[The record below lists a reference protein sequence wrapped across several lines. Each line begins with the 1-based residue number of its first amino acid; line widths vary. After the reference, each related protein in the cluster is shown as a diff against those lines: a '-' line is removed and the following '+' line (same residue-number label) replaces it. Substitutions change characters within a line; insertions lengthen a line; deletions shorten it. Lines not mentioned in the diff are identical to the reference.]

1 MPDLRPFL
9 ARPIAHRGLH
19 DAGRGIIENT
29 GSALL
34 AAIEAGYAVEADLQE
49 AKCGEPV
56 VFHDETLERLTDG
69 QGRVRDLS
77 AAELAGVAL
86 KGTADRILTLR
97 DFLALCAG
105 RAALLL
111 EIKTVAGN
119 AERFARRMAAD
130 LSAYRGPVAMIS
142 FDPKAVAPFREF
154 APHLPRGIVAMPYAG
169 ERDWRG
175 STSWQRFAASNL
187 LHCRIASPHLIAY
200 RSDGLERLAVRLA
213 RSVFMRPVL
222 AWTVR
227 SQAQAA
233 GIAGLADN
241 IIFEGFRP
249 QWPPCTERHHRV

>member
-1 MPDLRPFL
+1 MPDLAPFL

-19 DAGRGIIENT
+19 DAECGIIENT
-29 GSALL
+29 GAALL

-49 AKCGEPV
+49 ARCGTPV
-56 VFHDETLERLTDG
+56 VFHDETLERLTER

-77 AAELAGVAL
+77 AAELAAVAL
-86 KGTADRILTLR
+86 KGTADHIPTLSN
-97 DFLALCAG
+97 FLALCAG

-119 AERFARRMAAD
+119 AERFARRIAAD
-130 LSAYRGPVAMIS
+130 LSAYRGSVAVIS
-142 FDPKAVAPFREF
+142 FDPKAVAPFREL

-175 STSWQRFAASNL
+175 STRWQRFAASNL

-200 RSDGLERLAVRLA
+200 RVNGLERLAVRLA
-213 RSVFMRPVL
+213 RGVFKRPVL

-227 SQAQAA
+227 SQAEAA
-233 GIAGLADN
+233 DIAGLADN

-249 QWPPCTERHHRV
+249 HWPPRTGRHRRV